1 MKSGQKRDVR
11 MKKKL
16 AVQFGGARLL
26 TSRLARTLAPPKIA
40 KHATTKKK
48 LSCCPNDGGTI
59 VRNFHI
65 TDYDGVVALWRCTEG
80 VGLNESDTRRAI
92 AAYLRRNPR
101 MSFVA
106 ERDGRII
113 GAVLCGHDG
122 RRGYLHHLAVSKRH
136 RQRGLGRQLADACLA
151 KLRQAGIQRCNIFIF
166 ANNAAG
172 MKFWAHIGWK
182 LRTEL
187 RLMQIR
193 LEDDCCSKRDCPC

>member
-1 MKSGQKRDVR
+1 M
-11 MKKKL
+11 
-16 AVQFGGARLL
+16 
-26 TSRLARTLAPPKIA
+26 
-40 KHATTKKK
+40 
-48 LSCCPNDGGTI
+48 I
-59 VRNFHI
+59 VRHFRVK
-65 TDYDGVVALWRCTEG
+65 DFDAVLALWRRTEG

-101 MSFVA
+101 LSLVA
-106 ERDGRII
+106 EKDGRII

-136 RQRGLGRQLADACLA
+136 RCRGIGRQLVNACLA
-151 KLRQAGIQRCNIFIF
+151 KLRKAGIQKCNIFIF

-172 MKFWAHIGWK
+172 MKFWAHTGWS

-193 LEDDCCSKRDCPC
+193 LGDRRQAKRVRTC

>member
-1 MKSGQKRDVR
+1 V
-11 MKKKL
+11 KKKPSCRL
-16 AVQFGGARLL
+16 GA
-26 TSRLARTLAPPKIA
+26 
-40 KHATTKKK
+40 
-48 LSCCPNDGGTI
+48 DETI
-59 VRNFHI
+59 VRPFRVK
-65 TDYDGVVALWRCTEG
+65 DYDAVVALWRRTEG

-101 MSFVA
+101 LSFVA
-106 ERDGRII
+106 EQGGRII

-136 RQRGLGRQLADACLA
+136 RRRGIGRLLVNACLA
-151 KLRQAGIQRCNIFIF
+151 KLRKAGIQKCNIFIF

-172 MKFWAHIGWK
+172 MKFWAHTGWS

-193 LEDDCCSKRDCPC
+193 LDDGHSASGDCPC